1 MGFETEQA
9 RIDDDDCYFKT
20 LAEELLPKRDALAS
34 MLRDV
39 GMTPII
45 PQGSYFMLA
54 DFSQLGERFVGLVC
68 KFLLSLWAARSRAVD
83 TKLDPAWA
91 AYFICSNFCL

>member
-1 MGFETEQA
+1 MCTCTTLSLPQEAVAVGFETEQA

-54 DFSQLGERFVGLVC
+54 DFSQLGERLIGLVC
-68 KFLLSLWAARSRAVD
+68 KFLL
-83 TKLDPAWA
+83 P
-91 AYFICSNFCL
+91 FGQH

>member
-1 MGFETEQA
+1 MGFETELA

-20 LAEELLPKRDALAS
+20 LPQELLPKRDALAA

-39 GMTPII
+39 GIQPII

-54 DFSQLGERFVGLVC
+54 DFSTLGS
-68 KFLLSLWAARSRAVD
+68 SL
-83 TKLDPAWA
+83 
-91 AYFICSNFCL
+91 